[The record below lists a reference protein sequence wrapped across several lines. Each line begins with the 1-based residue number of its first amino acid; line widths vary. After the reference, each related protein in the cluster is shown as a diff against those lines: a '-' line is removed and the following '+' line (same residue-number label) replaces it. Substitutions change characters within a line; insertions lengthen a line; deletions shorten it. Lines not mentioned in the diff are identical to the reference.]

1 MDADPVEPR
10 DLETTEPSER
20 AFWLEPGEQVG
31 NWVIDGHLKS
41 GAWGQTYIAYAAT
54 NEKKVVVKTILPEF
68 ANDPKYRRR
77 FRREQEAFEG
87 LAGHRNLCP
96 PFDWNREGGVLW
108 LAMPWI
114 DGKNLFDLVG
124 GAPLDPSRAADLIAQ
139 AAEGLE
145 EVHRKT
151 EFAHGDV
158 HPGNLM
164 VEGDDRLLVI
174 DFGLAKPFGHPSAS
188 PAERRQGVW
197 VAPEGWRGEE
207 MTPQSDVYSLGLV
220 FAYLLTARRPTSDGP
235 QFPDEIPIPDRLR
248 EITLNA
254 TSDSLSKRTE
264 TAAELASQ
272 LREYLEPPPPA
283 PPKASVPRTP
293 RRIPALLAIMLAVV
307 SGLVSF
313 LLVNHLSSAHQDVG
327 GDSRVAAAGLSFP
340 LPDGWRLA
348 SVSGAD
354 RRLGMQK
361 AASGADAVALI
372 GSISRMRVP
381 DSASASHVVD
391 VSLPAGQALRAED
404 DHDLNAPMVF
414 VFHTSRGYPSLIC
427 RRNYGAPA
435 AAVEAACKL
444 LAASLSV
451 SPAPTP
457 IDYPSKTLREQTRQ
471 ALASYADAS
480 RRASA
485 KIAAAETSA
494 DVRSVAASVAATA
507 GRSATALRSP
517 QLATLREAFRQA
529 QKAWRAAAKAAEQ
542 RNGFHDAGK
551 KVAAAES
558 GIRKARFELLRLGY
572 RP

>member
-1 MDADPVEPR
+1 MDADSVEPR
-10 DLETTEPSER
+10 GLETTEPPER
-20 AFWLEPGEQVG
+20 ALWLEPGKQVG
-31 NWVIDGHLKS
+31 NWVIDRHLKS
-41 GAWGQTYIAYAAT
+41 GAWGQAYIAHAAT
-54 NEKKVVVKTILPEF
+54 NDRRVVVKTILPEF

-77 FRREQEAFEG
+77 FRREQEEFEG
-87 LAGHRNLCP
+87 LAEHRNLCP
-96 PFDWNREGGVLW
+96 PFDWNRKGGVLW
-108 LAMPWI
+108 LAMRWI
-114 DGKNLFDLVG
+114 DGKNLFDLVD
-124 GAPLDPSRAADLIAQ
+124 GAPLDPGRAADLIAQ

-235 QFPDEIPIPDRLR
+235 QFPDDIPIPDRLR
-248 EITLNA
+248 EIALNA
-254 TSDSLSKRTE
+254 TSDSLGERTE

-283 PPKASVPRTP
+283 PPKASATRTP
-293 RRIPALLAIMLAVV
+293 RRVPALLAIVLAIV
-307 SGLVSF
+307 SGLASF
-313 LLVNHLSSAHQDVG
+313 LFVNHLSSAHQDEG
-327 GDSRVAAAGLSFP
+327 SGSRVAGAGLSFP

-361 AASGADAVALI
+361 AASGADAVVLI
-372 GSISRMRVP
+372 GSIPRVRVP
-381 DSASASHVVD
+381 NSASASHVVD

-414 VFHTSRGYPSLIC
+414 VFHTSRDYPSILC
-427 RRNYGAPA
+427 RRNYGAPIA
-435 AAVEAACKL
+435 AFESACKSI
-444 LAASLSV
+444 AASLSV

-457 IDYPSKTLREQTRQ
+457 IDYPSKTLQEQTQRT
-471 ALASYADAS
+471 LASYADAS

-485 KIAAAETSA
+485 KIAVVETSA
-494 DVRSVAASVAATA
+494 DVGSAAASVAATA

-517 QLATLREAFRQA
+517 QLTTLREAFRQA

-542 RNGFHDAGK
+542 RNGFHAAGNR
-551 KVAAAES
+551 VAAAES
-558 GIRKARFELLRLGY
+558 GIRNARLELLRLGY